1 MILYHGSAISD
12 INVLK
17 AESKLHGKDGAKV
30 LYLTDNLPYS
40 LFYIWDANHNIKPG
54 KHVTAWIKDGIVYY
68 EEQFQGQLEA
78 FYKGV
83 SGYVYFVERN
93 EHFNPV
99 VNRESMWFSERDS
112 AVFKATYIP
121 DVYSEIM
128 KYANDGRV
136 KIFSFDEVPKERI
149 EDLYSTITQKIVNS
163 EVLNTPS
170 LPDAKFYQTFFKK
183 AWDDAVK
190 QASISD
196 S

>member
-1 MILYHGSAISD
+1 MRS
-12 INVLK
+12 
-17 AESKLHGKDGAKV
+17 
-30 LYLTDNLPYS
+30 P
-40 LFYIWDANHNIKPG
+40 
-54 KHVTAWIKDGIVYY
+54 
-68 EEQFQGQLEA
+68 
-78 FYKGV
+78 
-83 SGYVYFVERN
+83 
-93 EHFNPV
+93 
-99 VNRESMWFSERDS
+99 
-112 AVFKATYIP
+112 
-121 DVYSEIM
+121 
-128 KYANDGRV
+128 RV